1 MRGSK
6 PGSDIQPNLN
16 AHWDIKIERGN
27 AMNCGGVFTLT
38 KLAPLYLAFALAGVD
53 AAAVAQT
60 QQAPLSGTRL
70 VTLGTAGGP
79 LPRNDRAQPSNLLAV
94 DGTLYLID
102 AGDGVTRRIGQA
114 GYDFRQIGKIFLT
127 HLHGDHTTGLAT
139 LLLSGW
145 EFQRGEPVDIYGSGV
160 DELVKGAIAYLT
172 PNAEIRWA
180 EGKRTPMAQ
189 TLHGHEVVPGVVYLD
204 DKVKVI
210 AVENTHFHFPPGS
223 RPDGK
228 YRSYSYRF
236 ETRDRVIVFMGD
248 TGPSDAVTELAKNA
262 DVLVAQVT
270 MANDVVELF
279 KRNGLW
285 QAKTPAE
292 QEGLVRH
299 MEGELITPQGV
310 GQMAVTAGVK
320 SVVMTHLGPTVDP
333 EDDYQRYV
341 DDVKKF
347 YSGPVIAATDLMQ
360 F

>member
-1 MRGSK
+1 
-6 PGSDIQPNLN
+6 
-16 AHWDIKIERGN
+16 
-27 AMNCGGVFTLT
+27 MNCGGVLILT

-53 AAAVAQT
+53 AAAQE
-60 QQAPLSGTRL
+60 QQASVSGTHL
-70 VTLGTAGGP
+70 VMLGTAGGP
-79 LPRNDRAQPSNLLAV
+79 LPRDDRAQPANLLAV
-94 DGTLYLID
+94 DGALYLID

-114 GYDFRQIGKIFLT
+114 GYDFREIGKIFLT
-127 HLHGDHTTGLAT
+127 HLHGDHTAGLAP
-139 LLLSGW
+139 LLLSDW
-145 EFQRGEPVDIYGSGV
+145 EFQRSEPVDIYGSGV
-160 DELVKGAIAYLT
+160 EELVKGTIAYLT

-180 EGKRTPMAQ
+180 EGKRAPMAQ
-189 TLHGHEVVPGVVYLD
+189 TFHAHEVVPGLVYQD

-228 YRSYSYRF
+228 YRSYAYRF

-262 DVLVAQVT
+262 DVLVTPVT

-299 MEGELITPQGV
+299 MEGELIAPQAV
-310 GQMAVTAGVK
+310 GQMAAAAGVK
-320 SVVMTHLGPTVDP
+320 RVVMTHLGPTINQN
-333 EDDYQRYV
+333 DDYQRYV
-341 DDVKKF
+341 DDIKQF
-347 YSGPVIAATDLMQ
+347 YAGPVIVARDLMQ